1 MFESYLN
8 VTGKNAS
15 QISFNNSYFKVSR
28 DIKNV
33 MKISKFYYKTKCIHW
48 LELFKRG
55 EEKLAN
61 YILKLK
67 DNSLGENVIHK
78 SPK

>member
-1 MFESYLN
+1 
-8 VTGKNAS
+8 
-15 QISFNNSYFKVSR
+15 
-28 DIKNV
+28 